1 MSAPLQIGDR
11 ATLQAAVVGAV
22 LVDICEAL
30 IESGTLV
37 DPDRLVCA
45 ACGCL
50 SHPHEL
56 CPGCRAVV
64 VSRARREAVR
74 DV

>member
-11 ATLQAAVVGAV
+11 ASLQAAVVAAV
-22 LVDICEAL
+22 IVDICEAL
-30 IESGTLV
+30 VDSGALV
-37 DPDRLVCA
+37 DPERTTCA

-50 SHPHEL
+50 AHPHEL
-56 CPGCRAVV
+56 CPGCRAVLA
-64 VSRARREAVR
+64 SSARREAVR

>member
-1 MSAPLQIGDR
+1 MTAPLQIGER
-11 ATLQAAVVGAV
+11 STLQAVVVGAV
-22 LVDICEAL
+22 IVDICEAL
-30 IESGTLV
+30 IESGALV
-37 DPDRLVCA
+37 DPERLTCA

-56 CPGCRAVV
+56 CPGCRAITA
-64 VSRARREAVR
+64 SAARREVVR